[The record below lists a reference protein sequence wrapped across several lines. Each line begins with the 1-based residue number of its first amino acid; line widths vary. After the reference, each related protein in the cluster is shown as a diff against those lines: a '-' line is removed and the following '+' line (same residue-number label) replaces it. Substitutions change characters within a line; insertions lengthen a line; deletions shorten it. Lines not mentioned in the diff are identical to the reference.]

1 MPNKFKYLLLLLIAI
16 GVLLPEPASAII
28 GTGLFD
34 IFDHML
40 HGISEKTGI
49 MAAVIILTLAFYAV
63 GLGLLFASI
72 NVLEIFIT
80 QQTLWLIQLQP
91 MTQAGWDFVV
101 GLANMLLIV
110 VFIIIAFALIFKLE
124 NFQTKKA
131 LPMLLIV
138 AFLLNFS
145 LLFVNMIID
154 VSQIIFTTI
163 LNALD
168 EDFWPMVKDAI
179 MGPLWPTLIALIVLI
194 AGLIVIFS
202 IPIASTFGQ
211 IIFASIFIPI
221 ILPFLMLIF
230 VQMMLFYPLALM
242 FAVFAFLFAARVF
255 VLQILAVLAPL
266 AFISLILPQ
275 TRFFWTFWLKTFTQ
289 WIFLGIF
296 FLFLLVLGFSMLA
309 YLTPT
314 FPAPSEI
321 EAPTILAPIIAV
333 FRGIISFAVYYF
345 SVFVYVTVILY
356 IGKKF
361 LPEGAQGVISAVEGA
376 GKLALTKGGGL
387 AAKGMTKG
395 GLALRKKALSRAER
409 KQGEKATRLDAT
421 TQRLRSAEGQGREE
435 EYTGQERKD
444 VGISARPWVHRG
456 KLRGDEV
463 GKAAEKAEK
472 AHKKAIQKKGIFAG
486 QAQDIA
492 DQEKRKHSKEVE
504 GKTNYQLENELAREQ
519 LEPRITKNL
528 SRIAAAMDELA
539 KRGKISGHAENA
551 IVEAIKGGANA
562 SLIMNRRPDLAP
574 QLGKSIAEEL
584 AKRDPEDLRRNMQ
597 KEAGGNLDVA
607 KFFVENEA
615 YAREMGQKG
624 KQEVK
629 IEILKTIEKHLKVSN
644 DPELK
649 KKFNDNIVNNPNSSW
664 GYQATDKTSDEN
676 GMDY

>member
-1 MPNKFKYLLLLLIAI
+1 MPNKFRYLLLVLIAVGI
-16 GVLLPEPASAII
+16 LLPEPASAII

-34 IFDHML
+34 VFDHML
-40 HGISEKTGI
+40 HGISEKTGM
-49 MAAVIILTLAFYAV
+49 MAAIIILTLAFYAV
-63 GLGLLFASI
+63 GIGLLFASI
-72 NVLEIFIT
+72 SVLEIFIT
-80 QQTLWLIQLQP
+80 QQTFWLIQLQP

-110 VFIIIAFALIFKLE
+110 VFIIIAFALIFKIE

-154 VSQIIFTTI
+154 ISQIVFTTI

-168 EDFWPMVKDAI
+168 EDFWTMVKDAI

-194 AGLIVIFS
+194 AGLVVIFS
-202 IPIASTFGQ
+202 IPIASAFGQ
-211 IIFASIFIPI
+211 IIFAGIFIPI
-221 ILPFLMLIF
+221 ILPFLVLIF
-230 VQMMLFYPLALM
+230 VQMMLFYPLALI

-255 VLQILAVLAPL
+255 VLQILAVLSPL
-266 AFISLILPQ
+266 AFLSLILPQ
-275 TRFFWTFWLKTFTQ
+275 TRFFWTFWLKALTQ

-309 YLTPT
+309 YLTPA

-321 EAPTILAPIIAV
+321 DAPTILAPIVAV

-356 IGKKF
+356 VGKKF

-387 AAKGMTKG
+387 AAKGMAKG
-395 GLALRKKALSRAER
+395 GLALREKSLDAAAKRQES
-409 KQGEKATRLDAT
+409 KATRLNAT
-421 TQRLRSAEGQGREE
+421 RQRLKGSEAQKREE
-435 EYTGQERKD
+435 KLTGQEGRDLGGRWWAKRKVPAD
-444 VGISARPWVHRG
+444 KVG
-456 KLRGDEV
+456 E
-463 GKAAEKAEK
+463 AAEKAEK
-472 AHKKAIQKKGIFAG
+472 AYYKATRKKDVFAG
-486 QAQDIA
+486 KAKDIKI
-492 DQEKRKHSKEVE
+492 QEKGKHSKAME
-504 GKTNYQLENELAREQ
+504 GKNNSQLENVLAQEQ

-528 SRIAAAMDELA
+528 SRMAAAMDELA
-539 KRGKISGHAENA
+539 KRGKISSHAESA

-562 SLIMNRRPDLAP
+562 NLIMNRRPDLAP
-574 QLGKSIAEEL
+574 RLGKSIAEEL
-584 AKRDPEDLRRNMQ
+584 AKRDPEDLRKNMQ

-607 KFFVENEA
+607 KFFVENAA

-629 IEILKTIEKHLKVSN
+629 IEILKTIEKHLEVSN
-644 DPELK
+644 DPDLRE
-649 KKFNDNIVNNPNSSW
+649 KFNDNIINNPSW
-664 GYQATDKTSDEN
+664 VRQTSDKTINEN
-676 GMDY
+676 EIDY